1 MRKFAL
7 LTALILLLNINILYA
22 DSDYY
27 IKVNRSTNCVT
38 VYSGEGTAVKAMICS
53 VGANGATPTGTY
65 STSEKYRW
73 RALFGNEYGQYC
85 TRITG
90 HILFHS
96 VPYFSQNENDLNTE
110 NYNMLGEADSLG
122 CIRLTA
128 ADAKWIYDNCPI
140 GTQVTIFDGTEAEDP
155 LGKPSALKLG
165 ENAPYP
171 TWDPT
176 DPSEEN
182 PYNSLGVKIISE
194 KYVRSVYQNSYQTRE
209 ELLEYLRYGVKA
221 YDTAG
226 NEIDFTL
233 ETEAAPAV
241 SGIYNVTY
249 RAEDAAGKSSS
260 LKTVFMVLPAEL
272 ILNASLKTG

>member
-1 MRKFAL
+1 MRRLAF
-7 LTALILLLNINILYA
+7 LTALILLLNVRLLYA

-27 IKVNRSTNCVT
+27 IKVNRVTNCVT
-38 VYSGEGTAVKAMICS
+38 VYSADDTPVKAMICS

-96 VPYFSQNENDLNTE
+96 APYFSQNENDLNTE

-128 ADAKWIYDNCPI
+128 ADAKWIYDNCPV
-140 GTQVTIFDGTEAEDP
+140 GVSVTIFDGSEADDP
-155 LGKPSALKLG
+155 LGKPTAIKLG
-165 ENAPYP
+165 SNAPYP

-176 DPSEEN
+176 DPSEDN
-182 PYNSLGVKIISE
+182 PYNGLGVKITSE
-194 KYVRSVYQNSYQTRE
+194 KYVRAVYQNSYQTAD
-209 ELLEYLRYGVKA
+209 ELREYLKYGVKA
-221 YDTAG
+221 FDTAG
-226 NEIDFTL
+226 NEIDFSP
-233 ETEAAPAV
+233 ETEADPSV
-241 SGIYNVTY
+241 SGVYNVTY
-249 RAEDAAGKSSS
+249 TAEDALGRSGS
-260 LKTVFMVLPAEL
+260 LKTVFIVLPSEL
-272 ILNASLKTG
+272 ILNASLQ